1 MLRIISGTFKSRKL
15 LAPRSRDVRPTAD
28 RVKEAL
34 FQILGPYVD
43 GASVLD
49 LYAGSGNLG
58 LEALSRGA
66 ARCRFVER
74 DPACCAV
81 IGKNVERLGL
91 GAVSRVMRVDCARA
105 VRILGARGERF
116 DLILADPPYH
126 KSKDGSSELKKI
138 LRVLERYGTF
148 ATRALVVTEHFK
160 NDQPPSDLAR
170 LKLKMQRRYGDTML
184 SFFDVHHGDTERK
197 GSEATTE
204 GTEITETEALSTDF
218 TDSTDSSLTPQPKT
232 RKRYDSGNLSRQ
244 F

>member
-1 MLRIISGTFKSRKL
+1 MLRIIAGTFKSRKL
-15 LAPRSRDVRPTAD
+15 FSPRSRDVRPTAD

-34 FQILGPYVD
+34 FQILGPFVE

-66 ARCRFVER
+66 ARCWFVES

-81 IGKNVERLGL
+81 IGKNIELLGVD
-91 GAVSRVMRVDCARA
+91 AVSRVMRVECARA

-116 DLILADPPYH
+116 DLILVDPPYH
-126 KSKDGSSELKKI
+126 KSKEGASELKKI

-160 NDQPPSDLAR
+160 NDQPPSDLMK
-170 LKLKMQRRYGDTML
+170 LKLKMQRRYGDTIL
-184 SFFDVHHGDTERK
+184 SFFDAASGNE
-197 GSEATTE
+197 
-204 GTEITETEALSTDF
+204 ETE
-218 TDSTDSSLTPQPKT
+218 
-232 RKRYDSGNLSRQ
+232 
-244 F
+244 